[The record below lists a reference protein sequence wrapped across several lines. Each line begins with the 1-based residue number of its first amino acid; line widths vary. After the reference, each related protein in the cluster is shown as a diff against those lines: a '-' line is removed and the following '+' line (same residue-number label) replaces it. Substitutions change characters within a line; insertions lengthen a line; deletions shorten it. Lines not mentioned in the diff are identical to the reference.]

1 MAGTDIVAALRAARL
16 SGDGRAIAGLLD
28 RVHGEVPDALG
39 REVLECLASD
49 DHRVRN
55 PAAVAL
61 TEMRVPGAEAA
72 LRAALVRPGVA
83 PQSGTLVWSIHEMG
97 GRVSP
102 AEAVHVVEHGSYEAR
117 LMLSELV
124 ADGMLDL
131 SDRAA
136 LPAVLARLDEL
147 DEDCGEV
154 GVAASEV
161 LASLQRAGVA
171 ELRPW

>member
-1 MAGTDIVAALRAARL
+1 MAGTDIVAALRAARI
-16 SGDGRAIAGLLD
+16 SGDGRTVACLLD
-28 RVHGEVPDALG
+28 RVQGAVPDALG
-39 REVLECLASD
+39 REVLECLASE

-83 PQSGTLVWSIHEMG
+83 SHSGTLVWSLHEMG

-102 AEAVHVVEHGSYEAR
+102 AEAAHVVEHGSYEAR

-131 SDRAA
+131 SERADLPAA
-136 LPAVLARLDEL
+136 LSRLYDL
-147 DEDCGEV
+147 DDDCGEV

-161 LASLQRAGVA
+161 LAALQRAGVA

>member
-1 MAGTDIVAALRAARL
+1 MTGTDIVAALRAARL
-16 SGDGRAIAGLLD
+16 SGDGRGIADILD
-28 RVHGEVPDALG
+28 HTPNPVAEALG
-39 REVLECLASD
+39 LEVLECLASD

-61 TEMRVPGAEAA
+61 TELKVPGAEAA

-83 PQSGTLVWSIHEMG
+83 RQSGTLVWSLHEMG
-97 GRVSP
+97 GRISP
-102 AEAVHVVEHGSYEAR
+102 AEAVHVVEHGSHEAR
-117 LMLSELV
+117 LMLSEMV

-136 LPAVLARLDEL
+136 LPAALSRLDEL